1 MSVVDTIKKSV
12 LENFGGTI
20 TAGDMLLSLAVAFI
34 IGIFIVYVYRKTY
47 TGVVYSKAFSL
58 CILMLSMVTAMII
71 RTISSNISLSLGMVG
86 ALSIVRFRTAIKEPV
101 DTAFMFWGIS
111 GGIMAGAG
119 FYLPAIVAT
128 LGIGILYFGAYLMG
142 FRVSN
147 RYLLVLKYKSSAH
160 NDILKKLKT
169 LKKFK
174 IRSKSLFGSEVELSL
189 EVDIKENVKTKG
201 SIETTVVDQFSGID
215 GVINASLIAY
225 QNDFGD

>member
-20 TAGDMLLSLAVAFI
+20 TAGDMLFSLIVAFI

-128 LGIGILYFGAYLMG
+128 LGIGILYFASYLMG

-160 NDILKKLKT
+160 NEVLKKLKT

-189 EVDIKENVKTKG
+189 EVDIKENSKAKAN
-201 SIETTVVDQFSGID
+201 IETTVVDQFSGID
-215 GVINASLIAY
+215 GVVNASLIAY

>member
-20 TAGDMLLSLAVAFI
+20 TAGDMLLSLIVAFI

-86 ALSIVRFRTAIKEPV
+86 ALSIVRFRTAVKEPV
-101 DTAFMFWGIS
+101 DTGFMFWGIS
-111 GGIMAGAG
+111 AGIMAGAG
-119 FYLPAIVAT
+119 LYIPALVAS
-128 LGIGILYFGAYLMG
+128 LGVGILYYVTYLMG
-142 FRVSN
+142 FRTAN
-147 RYLLVLKYKSSAH
+147 RYLLVLKYEASAH
-160 NDILKKLKT
+160 DDVLKKLKT
-169 LKKFK
+169 VKKFK
-174 IRSKSLFGSEVELSL
+174 IRSKSIFGKEVELSL
-189 EVDIKENVKTKG
+189 EVDIKENNKKKVNIDTA
-201 SIETTVVDQFSGID
+201 IVDQFNGMP
-215 GVINASLIAY
+215 GVINASLISY